1 MSSQMVTLS
10 VVMHCGVVG
19 VLGEIVKFGCSLMRI
34 VHGDRPRSNCTWW
47 IPVDGVGESL
57 GKGDSLYAIEPP
69 GGYVLTFRVPA
80 KGSMN
85 RDGSAKSSTAAA

>member
-34 VHGDRPRSNCTWW
+34 VHGIDLDP
-47 IPVDGVGESL
+47 IVH
-57 GKGDSLYAIEPP
+57 
-69 GGYVLTFRVPA
+69 GGF
-80 KGSMN
+80 GW
-85 RDGSAKSSTAAA
+85 TALVKA